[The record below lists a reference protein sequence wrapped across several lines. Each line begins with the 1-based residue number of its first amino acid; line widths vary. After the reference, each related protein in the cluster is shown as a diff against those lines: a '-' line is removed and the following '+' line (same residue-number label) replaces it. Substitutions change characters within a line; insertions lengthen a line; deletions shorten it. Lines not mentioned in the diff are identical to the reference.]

1 MKISFGDVLL
11 ARFPFTDLSGD
22 KSRPVLVL
30 SADNDGDDAVVCAI
44 TSRPHNGPFDIP
56 VVPSADNGLKVPSRV
71 QFDKIATLERGVIA
85 GRLGAMPED
94 FMIEHKALF
103 LGLFGFDR
111 VQAGVAGA
119 G

>member
-22 KSRPVLVL
+22 KRRPVLVL
-30 SADNDGDDAVVCAI
+30 SADNDGDDIVVCAI
-44 TSRPHNGPFDIP
+44 TSRPHDGPFDIP
-56 VVPSADNGLKVPSRV
+56 VMPSAGNGLKVPSRV

-85 GRLGAMPED
+85 GQLGAMPDE
-94 FMIEHKALF
+94 FMAGHKDLF